1 MEYLITCIYVKIIF
15 YLSSWGFTQL
25 VVSEDHSIT
34 LLMLGVV
41 FSVATLIDGYK
52 EFGEV
57 VILPLNFFYRIQI
70 YVR

>member
-1 MEYLITCIYVKIIF
+1 MT
-15 YLSSWGFTQL
+15 SWGFTQL
-25 VVSEDHSIT
+25 VASKEHSIT

>member
-1 MEYLITCIYVKIIF
+1 MT
-15 YLSSWGFTQL
+15 SWGFTQL
-25 VVSEDHSIT
+25 VASKEHSIT
-34 LLMLGVV
+34 LLMFGVV